1 MAPAIFLSF
10 SPAPRANYYGERA
23 VAGLRALGEVRLHE
37 GDEALEGTALAEAAR
52 GCQVVVSDRRTP
64 ADAAFFAASPE
75 LAVFLRCAVDIRNID
90 VAAASAHGV
99 LVTRASAGFGNA
111 VAEWVL
117 GALVDLAR
125 GLSAS
130 VHAYRTGITPP
141 VTMGRELR
149 GSTLGVIGHGHI
161 GRRVGELGL
170 ALGMSV
176 LVHDPHVVIATEATP
191 DAAPGGA
198 PAARTPTGSSG
209 ATPAGPPARASVA
222 PVAQVSLDEL
232 LAASDHVVCLA
243 PALPETENLMDAR
256 RFAQMKR
263 GAVFV
268 NPSRGNLV
276 DEAAL
281 LAALDAGHLAGCA
294 MDVGR
299 APDQMPSPALARH
312 PRVIAT
318 PHIGGLTPQAVE
330 HQALETVGQL
340 AELLRGGMPVGA
352 VNAEH
357 ATRLAALRG
366 C

>member
-1 MAPAIFLSF
+1 MRPGILLTF
-10 SPAPRANYYGERA
+10 SPLARANYYGERA
-23 VAGLRALGEVRLHE
+23 LAGLRSLGEVRLHE
-37 GDEALEGTALAEAAR
+37 GDEALEGEALAAAAR
-52 GCQVVVSDRRTP
+52 GCEVVVSDRRTP
-64 ADAAFFAASPE
+64 GTAALFAACPQ
-75 LAVFLRCAVDIRNID
+75 LAVFMRCAVDIRTVD

-111 VAEWVL
+111 VAEWVV

-125 GLSAS
+125 GLSDS
-130 VHAYRTGITPP
+130 VHAYRTGAAPP
-141 VTMGRELR
+141 ITMGRELR

-161 GRRVGELGL
+161 GRRVAELGL
-170 ALGMSV
+170 ALGMRV
-176 LVHDPHVVIATEATP
+176 LVHDPHVAS
-191 DAAPGGA
+191 D
-198 PAARTPTGSSG
+198 
-209 ATPAGPPARASVA
+209 AGPIE
-222 PVAQVSLDEL
+222 QVTLDEL

-243 PALPETENLMDAR
+243 PALPETENLMDTR

-263 GAVFV
+263 GAVFI

-281 LAALDAGHLAGCA
+281 LAALDSGHLAGCA

-312 PRVIAT
+312 PRVVAT

-330 HQALETVGQL
+330 HQALETVAQL

-352 VNAEH
+352 VNAQH
-357 ATRLAALRG
+357 ATRLAMLRG
-366 C
+366 R